1 MTEEIQ
7 IINPWKKSLDLNK
20 AKQVDI
26 KEKVHRSAV
35 DLKTLQVN
43 RQERKIISKHILLI
57 LQSNPE
63 F

>member
-1 MTEEIQ
+1 MTEEIR